1 MEETSALFELGALTP
16 DMPDR
21 SAQFLGASAGLSI
34 VSAAGFFIIE

>member
-1 MEETSALFELGALTP
+1 MEETSALFKFGALTP

-34 VSAAGFFIIE
+34 VSAGFFIIE